1 MTALDDL
8 VSLLDL
14 EQLEV
19 NLFRGYS
26 RDRERVRLYGGEV
39 LAQALMA
46 AGRTVDPER
55 RVHSMHAYFLKLGD
69 PKVPVVYDVD
79 RIRDGGSFTTRRVV
93 AIQHGQ
99 AIFNLAASFHL
110 PEHGPEH
117 YDRMPEVPLPDAL
130 PQLGHLPEDEP
141 ETIDRQG
148 APHVVDALD
157 FRHVGGQWAPPG
169 MHRGKPARDPDGDTW
184 LRTRGRLPDD
194 PLLHSCVVAYAS
206 DLTLLGSAMLPHPLA
221 EDDPG
226 HMIASLDHVMWFHRP
241 FRADEWLLYHVHSP
255 SAGMARGFATGQIF
269 CADGTLAVSVAQE
282 GLLRPLRAA
291 R

>member
-1 MTALDDL
+1 MGALDDL

-26 RDRERVRLYGGEV
+26 RDRDRVRLYGGEV

-46 AGRTVDPER
+46 AGRTVDAER

-69 PKVPVVYDVD
+69 PKIPVVYDVD

-99 AIFNLAASFHL
+99 AIFNLAASFHV
-110 PEHGPEH
+110 PEAGPEH
-117 YDRMPEVPLPDAL
+117 YDRMPEVPSPDSLAD
-130 PQLGHLPEDEP
+130 PGRRPEEGP

-148 APHVVDALD
+148 APHVIDALD
-157 FRHVGGQWAPPG
+157 FRHVGDPWNPG
-169 MHRGKPARDPDGDTW
+169 PNRGTPVREPDQDTW
-184 LRTRGRLPDD
+184 FRTRGRLPDD
-194 PLLHSCVVAYAS
+194 ALLHSCVVAYAS
-206 DLTLLGSAMLPHPLA
+206 DLTLLGTATLPHPLGP
-221 EDDPG
+221 DDPG
-226 HMIASLDHVMWFHRP
+226 FMMASLDHVMWFHRP

-255 SAGMARGFATGQIF
+255 SAGLARGFATGQIF

-282 GLLRPLRAA
+282 GLLRPMRPA